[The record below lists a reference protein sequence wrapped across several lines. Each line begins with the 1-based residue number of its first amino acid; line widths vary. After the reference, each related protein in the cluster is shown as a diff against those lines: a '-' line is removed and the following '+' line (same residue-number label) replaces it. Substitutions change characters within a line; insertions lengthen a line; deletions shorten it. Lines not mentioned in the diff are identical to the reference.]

1 MTVRE
6 KGRQEVVVKEE
17 TCEQTRVVEPLNETP
32 VDKDKFRLVVIET
45 TVPTMLGR
53 SLPLI
58 ESPISI
64 GRDATNV
71 VAVED
76 DAMSRRHAS
85 LINLGKRWWLED
97 HGSTNGTFL
106 DGEKVV
112 GRRPIDSGAK
122 VKVGET
128 VFKFIRGEDAET
140 RYFERSYR
148 MTVTDPLTGIY
159 NKRFLEQVIERET
172 ARARRHKR
180 NLGLLMLDLDHFKKI
195 NDEYGHQAG
204 DAVLRELARLLSRRL
219 RSHDFFARY
228 GGEEF
233 TVVLPET
240 DRQGTCVVAESLR
253 KLVADHVFEYQG
265 RRIPVRISI
274 GCANWSPGL
283 SSEQELLALADRRLY
298 EAKQAGRNCVK

>member
-1 MTVRE
+1 MPVRE
-6 KGRQEVVVKEE
+6 KEMPQVGANEG
-17 TCEQTRVVEPLNETP
+17 TCEQTRVVEPLNQTP
-32 VDKDKFRLVVIET
+32 VDVDKYRLVVIET

-53 SLPLI
+53 SLPLV

-64 GRDATNV
+64 GRDAVNI
-71 VAVED
+71 VALED
-76 DAMSRRHAS
+76 DAVSRHHAS

-106 DGEKVV
+106 DGAKIE
-112 GRRPIDSGAK
+112 GRLPIDSGAK
-122 VKVGET
+122 IKVGET

-159 NKRFLEQVIERET
+159 NKRFLEQVAERET

-180 NLGLLMLDLDHFKKI
+180 DLGLLMLDLDHFKKV

-204 DAVLRELARLLSRRL
+204 DAVLREVARLLARRL
-219 RSHDFFARY
+219 RSHDFLARY

-233 TVVLPET
+233 TVILPET
-240 DRQGTCVVAESLR
+240 DRAGTRVVAESLR
-253 KLVADHVFEYQG
+253 KLVEDHVFEFEG
-265 RRIPVRISI
+265 RRIPVQVSI
-274 GCANWSPGL
+274 GCANYSTAL
-283 SSEQELLALADRRLY
+283 STEQELLAHADRRLY
-298 EAKQAGRNCVK
+298 EAKKAGRNRVK